1 MGLTAVEPDRFWARV
16 DPEGAPVKP
25 DVYGSEEVREVLG
38 GISRGRL
45 SQIVNDPA
53 KAFPPHTVLAIGRV
67 WDGPLVRAW
76 QEARTK
82 PRRQAMYRFA
92 CSYRATGNIAH
103 AARHV
108 GVHYKTGVNWTRE
121 LGLERMDG
129 NR

>member
-1 MGLTAVEPDRFWARV
+1 MRG
-16 DPEGAPVKP
+16 P
-25 DVYGSEEVREVLG
+25 DVYGSAEVCKALG
-38 GISRGRL
+38 GITRGRL
-45 SQIVNDPA
+45 SQIRAAHPDFPA
-53 KAFPPHTVLAIGRV
+53 PTRLEIGNV

-92 CSYRATGNIAH
+92 CSFRATGNIAH

-129 NR
+129 NRP